1 MIKCYAV
8 QHSDQMVCEQCCQTW
23 DVNDPYEPS
32 CNPVDGVS
40 DAKEALGMIDD
51 LIAFIADKAGCSVD
65 EVTWYSWPQ
74 VFGSTSG
81 PRGGI
86 SGQAVTTFQVY
97 AFTAH
102 GSKESVRTKYCGG
115 IWRHWNGE
123 PLARF

>member
-1 MIKCYAV
+1 
-8 QHSDQMVCEQCCQTW
+8 MV
-23 DVNDPYEPS
+23 
-32 CNPVDGVS
+32 
-40 DAKEALGMIDD
+40 DD
-51 LIAFIADKAGCSVD
+51 LIAFVADKAGCSVD

-102 GSKESVRTKYCGG
+102 GSKESVRQNTAEAYGDIG
-115 IWRHWNGE
+115 MASLW
-123 PLARF
+123 LRF